1 MNADEL
7 YDSFLLK
14 CDLDDQY
21 GRIGAGLEIGKEGVI
36 TEFLGKSCSLNWK
49 VMLSQYDNGILLY
62 TYKN

>member
-21 GRIGAGLEIGKEGVI
+21 GRFGAGLEIGKEGVI

-49 VMLSQYDNGILLY
+49 VMLSQYDDGILLY

>member
-21 GRIGAGLEIGKEGVI
+21 GRFGAGLEIGKEGVI
-36 TEFLGKSCSLNWK
+36 TEFLGKNCSLNWK
-49 VMLSQYDNGILLY
+49 VMLSQYDDGILLY